1 MNVTGTVYQTGKPSK
16 VKSTSVSKG
25 PKQHE
30 APDDEAKQQEAP
42 DHPPT
47 HTPSATRVTR

>member
-42 DHPPT
+42 DHKAKQSNKR
-47 HTPSATRVTR
+47 H